1 MATTAF
7 SATWALLLWI
17 SHTASSARVY
27 PPNEVTLLDSRTVQ
41 GELKWVSSPTE
52 GGWEE
57 VSIMDEKNTPIR
69 TYQVCNVMEPNQN
82 NWLRTDWIARGAAQ
96 RIYVEIKFTLRD
108 CNSLPGVMGTCKET
122 FNLYYY
128 ESNNDKERYIRENQF
143 IKVDTIAADESFTQV
158 DIGDRI
164 MKLNTEVRDVAVLTR
179 KGFYLAFQDVGAC
192 IALVSVRIFYK
203 KCPLTVRNLAQ
214 FPDTTT
220 GTDTSS
226 LVEVRGSCVDNSEE
240 REVPK
245 MYCGADGEWLV
256 PIGSCLCNPGFEER
270 AGACQACKIGFYRA
284 LASDAGCSKCP
295 SHSYALREG
304 STSCTCDK
312 GYFRS
317 EMDPASMPCTQPP
330 SAPQHL
336 ISNVNETSVNLEW
349 SAPAF
354 SGGRQ
359 DLTYNVVCKRCG
371 PDGQRCEPC
380 GVGVHYSPQQLS
392 LRATRVS
399 INELQA
405 HTNYTFQ
412 VWAVNGV
419 TPQNPGPDQA
429 ASVTVTTNQAAPSP
443 VSSIQA
449 KDITRHGVRLAW
461 QQPERPNGVILE
473 YEVKYYEKDQNER
486 SYRIM
491 KTASRSAD
499 IKGLSPLTSY
509 VFHVRAR
516 TAAGYGEFSAPFEF
530 MTNSVPSPIIGDG
543 TNSTVLLVSVIGSVV
558 LLLIFIAVFV
568 IGRRRSKY
576 SKAKQESDEEK
587 HLHPGVRIYVDP
599 FTYEDPNQAVREF
612 AKEID
617 ASCIKIEKV
626 IGIGEFGEVCSGR
639 LKMPGKREICVAIK
653 TLKAGYTEKQRR
665 DFLSEASIMG
675 QFDHPNIIR
684 LEGVVTK
691 CKPVMIITEYMENGS
706 LDAFLRKNDGRFTVI
721 QLVGILRGI
730 ASGMKYLS
738 DMSYV
743 HRDLAARNILVNS
756 NLVCKV
762 SDFGMSRVLE
772 EDPDAAYTTREIMGT
787 YQSQGGKIPIRW
799 TAPEAIAYRKF
810 TSASDVWSYGI
821 VMWEVMSYGER
832 PYWDMSNQDVIKAI
846 EEGYRLP
853 PPMDCPI
860 SLHQLMLDCWQKER
874 AERPKFSQIVNML
887 DKLIRNPNTLKRT
900 GGEIPRPNT
909 TLLEPSSPEFSSPLG
924 TVSDWLTAINMERY
938 RDNFTAAGYTTPEA
952 VVHMTQED
960 MTRIGISSAVHQ
972 DKILSSAQGMLSQM
986 QQIQDRM
993 VPV

>member
-1 MATTAF
+1 
-7 SATWALLLWI
+7 
-17 SHTASSARVY
+17 
-27 PPNEVTLLDSRTVQ
+27 
-41 GELKWVSSPTE
+41 
-52 GGWEE
+52 
-57 VSIMDEKNTPIR
+57 MDEKNIPIR

-82 NWLRTDWIARGAAQ
+82 NWLRTDWIPRGGAQ
-96 RIYVEIKFTLRD
+96 RVYIEIKFTLRD

-143 IKVDTIAADESFTQV
+143 GKIDTVAADESFTQV

-164 MKLNTEVRDVAVLTR
+164 MKLNTEVRDVGALTR

-192 IALVSVRIFYK
+192 IALVSVRVFYK
-203 KCPLTVRNLAQ
+203 KCPLAVRNLAQ

-220 GTDTSS
+220 GADTSS
-226 LVEVRGSCVDNSEE
+226 LVEVRGSCVHNSEE
-240 REVPK
+240 RDVPK

-256 PIGSCLCNPGFEER
+256 PIGNCLCNPGFEER
-270 AGACQACKIGFYRA
+270 NAKCQACKIGYYRA
-284 LASDAGCSKCP
+284 LATDGACSKCP
-295 SHSYALREG
+295 LHSYSVREG
-304 STSCTCDK
+304 STSCACDK
-312 GYFRS
+312 SYFRS
-317 EMDPASMPCTQPP
+317 ETDPASMPCTRPP
-330 SAPQHL
+330 TAPLHL

-349 SAPAF
+349 STPLS

-359 DLTYNVVCKRCG
+359 DLSYNVVCKRCG
-371 PDGQRCEPC
+371 PEGTRCQPC
-380 GVGVHYSPQQLS
+380 GNGVHFSPQQLS
-392 LRATRVS
+392 LRATKVS
-399 INELQA
+399 INDLQA
-405 HTNYTFQ
+405 HTNYTFEI
-412 VWAVNGV
+412 WAVNGV
-419 TPQNPGPDQA
+419 SQQSPGPEQA
-429 ASVTVTTNQAAPSP
+429 VSVTVTTNQAAPSP
-443 VSSIQA
+443 VNSIQA
-449 KDITRHGVRLAW
+449 KDITRHTISLAW
-461 QQPERPNGVILE
+461 QQPEKANGVILE
-473 YEVKYYEKDQNER
+473 YEVKYYEKT
-486 SYRIM
+486 S
-491 KTASRSAD
+491 SRNTD
-499 IKGLSPLTSY
+499 IKGLTPLTSY

-530 MTNSVPSPIIGDG
+530 MTNSGEWSATLTASEEGSIAHSMGKMKNRWGSAGQNALTVPFPS
-543 TNSTVLLVSVIGSVV
+543 SFLS
-558 LLLIFIAVFV
+558 
-568 IGRRRSKY
+568 
-576 SKAKQESDEEK
+576 
-587 HLHPGVRIYVDP
+587 GVRIYVDP

-653 TLKAGYTEKQRR
+653 TLKAGYTDRQRR

-675 QFDHPNIIR
+675 QFDHPNIIH

-772 EDPDAAYTTREIMGT
+772 DDPEAAYTTR
-787 YQSQGGKIPIRW
+787 GGKIPIRW

-846 EEGYRLP
+846 DEGYRLP
-853 PPMDCPI
+853 PPMDCPVA
-860 SLHQLMLDCWQKER
+860 LHQLMLDCWQRER
-874 AERPKFSQIVNML
+874 GDRPKFGQIVNML
-887 DKLIRNPNTLKRT
+887 DKLIRNPNSLKRT
-900 GGEIPRPNT
+900 GGETTRPST
-909 TLLEPSSPEFSSPLG
+909 TLLEPVSPEVSSALG
-924 TVSDWLTAINMERY
+924 SVEDWLQAIGMERY
-938 RDNFTAAGYTTPEA
+938 SDNFTAAGYTTPEA

-960 MTRIGISSAVHQ
+960 MGRIGISSAAHQ
-972 DKILSSAQGMLSQM
+972 NKILTSVQGMLSQM
-986 QQIQDRM
+986 QQMQGRM